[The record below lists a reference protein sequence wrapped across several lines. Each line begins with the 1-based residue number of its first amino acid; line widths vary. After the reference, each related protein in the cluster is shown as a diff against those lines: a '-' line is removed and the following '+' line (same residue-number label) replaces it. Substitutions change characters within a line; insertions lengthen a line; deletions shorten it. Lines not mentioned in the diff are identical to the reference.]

1 MILILMFHRIS
12 DRNDSSVYQRF
23 ERFLTNLSQR
33 YAIILPGETAPKHK
47 LSICLTFDDA
57 YADFY
62 LYVFPLLQKLKIRA
76 VLGVVPSYIT
86 TETTY
91 NPEQRLSLETI
102 GYDDA
107 KTSEFHAQ
115 FCTWQEIRTMVESG
129 LVIIASHSMNHCNA
143 KDDDFDPK
151 IELEASQRI
160 LIGYSKQTQ
169 VDNFIYPYGSFQKKN
184 HEYAQKHYRY
194 LMRIGAALNM
204 SWQPKDQ
211 LLYRYDADN
220 LWKKDKS
227 ISKSLL
233 LSLGLKYLT
242 NKLRGK

>member
-12 DRNDSSVYQRF
+12 DRNDPSVYQRF
-23 ERFLTNLSQR
+23 ERFLTELSQH
-33 YAIILPGETAPKHK
+33 YVIILPGETAPKHK

-86 TETTY
+86 TKTTY
-91 NPEQRLSLETI
+91 RAEQRLSLETI
-102 GYDDA
+102 GYNDA
-107 KTSEFHAQ
+107 KTPEFYAQ
-115 FCTWQEIRTMVESG
+115 FCTWQEIQEMVESG
-129 LVIIASHSMNHCNA
+129 LVVVASHSMNHCNA
-143 KDDDFDPK
+143 KDEDFDPI
-151 IELEASQRI
+151 IELEQSQQMLIENSGQKRI
-160 LIGYSKQTQ
+160 ES
-169 VDNFIYPYGSFQKKN
+169 FIYPYGSFQKKN
-184 HEYAQKHYRY
+184 HRHAQKCYRY

-220 LWKKDKS
+220 LWKKEKAV
-227 ISKSLL
+227 SKSLL